1 MTSIGLENT
10 WSFVYMAMRTHGLEH
25 TFMKSFIKIKNI
37 KGKKISCM
45 DAQIKKHSPLVSP
58 CRLLIGNL
66 PMVFRAG
73 EGDPNIFAQLYIY

>member
-1 MTSIGLENT
+1 
-10 WSFVYMAMRTHGLEH
+10 
-25 TFMKSFIKIKNI
+25 
-37 KGKKISCM
+37 M

-73 EGDPNIFAQLYIY
+73 EGDPNIFAQLYIYWFDIDISQLQYDDKHWPNMTQ